1 MTRTDGLFEIKS
13 SNVSSL
19 RWTTSL
25 GMSLHSSSLAGGVEG
40 AGLK

>member
-1 MTRTDGLFEIKS
+1 MTRTDGLFAIKS

-25 GMSLHSSSLAGGVEG
+25 GRSLHSSSLAGGVEG